1 MPRLLIVDDDYTTV
15 SLLKTLLGYDGF
27 EVATAPD
34 GASAT
39 AQAREFNP
47 DAFLV
52 DYYLTDCA
60 GTELVEK
67 LRADNLFSQAP
78 IILASGIEREAEALA
93 SGADV
98 FLAKPFNP
106 AELVATLKSLLGY

>member
-1 MPRLLIVDDDYTTV
+1 MPRLLIVDDDETMVT
-15 SLLKTLLGYDGF
+15 LLKTLLAYDGF

-34 GASAT
+34 SASAT
-39 AQAREFNP
+39 VQAREFTP

-52 DYYLTDCA
+52 DYYLADSA
-60 GTELVEK
+60 GTDLIQK
-67 LRADNLFSQAP
+67 LRADSRFREAP

-98 FLAKPFNP
+98 FLVKPFNP
-106 AELVATLKSLLGY
+106 ADLVAMLKRLLG

>member
-1 MPRLLIVDDDYTTV
+1 MPRLLIVDDDHTMV
-15 SLLKTLLGYDGF
+15 SLLTTLLGYDGF

-39 AQAREFNP
+39 AQARDFRP

-60 GTELVEK
+60 GTDLVAR
-67 LRADNLFSQAP
+67 LRSDSLFRDAP

-93 SGADV
+93 SGADL

-106 AELVATLKSLLGY
+106 AELVSVLKRLLGH